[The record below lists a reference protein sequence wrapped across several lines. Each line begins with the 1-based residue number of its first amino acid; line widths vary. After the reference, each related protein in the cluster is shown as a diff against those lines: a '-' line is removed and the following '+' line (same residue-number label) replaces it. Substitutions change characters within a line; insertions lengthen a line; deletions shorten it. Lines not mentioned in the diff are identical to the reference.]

1 MYSKINTIIFGLFC
15 VFSNAQLLP
24 ANRYYNPDV
33 MGALIW
39 DNTAGNSQVDN
50 GSGTWNSTN
59 TTWLQTATSANQA
72 WIPGGNA
79 IFGGNLG
86 NGAAGTITVSGTQ
99 DVKSMFFNATPS
111 GNFLIQSGNL
121 NLLGGIITTNQ
132 DATISSTLQGGGNFI
147 KKGLSNLILTGN
159 NTFSGSITVSEG
171 GLYLGTSTAIGT
183 TNVILGDSG
192 TGNSDIEWRWAGG
205 FTPSNN
211 IVVSGQGTGQVLIGA
226 YSSGLYTIHSG
237 NININRDITFYD
249 ASNDRSSFTGLI
261 SGTTNFLTIDG
272 LGTWNPTTGQVAR
285 VTFDNT
291 ANTFVATIRILA
303 GKAFQMNSSGSIN
316 KNKIEVNGNLV
327 LNVGANNT
335 AIIGALDGASTGI
348 CEIHST
354 VAGPQTFSIGND
366 NGNGIYNGIFR
377 NGLGG
382 RVVNVLKTGTGTQ
395 LLNGTSTHTGTTTV
409 NNGILGGTGTF
420 SNTSSTTVSG
430 TGILQGGTGTGNA
443 GTLNVRNLN
452 FTSSTSGIN
461 VYSNGTTLS
470 QINVTG
476 TCNFGTASK
485 INLMQAMPTG
495 TFTIISSSGTMSG
508 TNPTIG
514 TNLSGRTATIT
525 KVGNTLRV
533 TLT

>member
-1 MYSKINTIIFGLFC
+1 MYSKINTIFFGLFC
-15 VFSNAQLLP
+15 VFSSAQLLP

-39 DNTAGNSQVDN
+39 DNTANNSQVDN

-59 TTWLQTATSANQA
+59 STWLQTATSANQA
-72 WIPGGNA
+72 WIAGGNA

-86 NGAAGTITVSGTQ
+86 NGSAGTVTVSGTQ
-99 DVKSMFFNATPS
+99 NVKSLFFNATPS
-111 GNFLIQSGNL
+111 GNFLIQSGTL

-171 GLYLGTSTAIGT
+171 GLYLGASTAIGT
-183 TNVILGDSG
+183 TSVILGDSG

-211 IVVSGQGTGQVLIGA
+211 IVVSNQGTGQVLIGA
-226 YSSGLYTIHSG
+226 YSSGLYTVHSG
-237 NININRDITFYD
+237 NININRDVIFYD

-354 VAGPQTFSIGND
+354 VTGPQTFSIGND

-377 NGLGG
+377 NGLGNQ
-382 RVVNVLKTGTGTQ
+382 VVNFLKTGTGTQ

-420 SNTSSTTVSG
+420 SNTSSTIVSG

-452 FTSSTSGIN
+452 FTSTTSGIN

-476 TCNFGTASK
+476 TCNFGTAAK
-485 INLMQAMPTG
+485 INLMQTMPAG
-495 TFTIISSSGTMSG
+495 TFTIVSSFGAMSG